1 LLNVNNLN
9 SGYGKLHV
17 LFDINLKC
25 NRSEIVSVIGPNGSG
40 KTTLLNSIFGLADI
54 FSGSITFDG
63 GQINGMLPH
72 EISRA
77 GVSYLPQMNSVFAD
91 LSVKENLKM
100 AGYILNVKELRDTMD
115 EVLSIFPILEP
126 FLSRKAGTLSGGERQ
141 MLAIAMTLMRK
152 PRLIMLDEPL
162 AGLAPVVCQ
171 KLIEKIVDL
180 RDRLG
185 VGVILVE
192 QNAKKALEISNNAC
206 LIVSGRSIF
215 LGRPNELLRSE
226 ELVELYL
233 GLKAER
239 KGVWND

>member
-1 LLNVNNLN
+1 VNNLN

>member
-1 LLNVNNLN
+1 MNNLN